1 MVAPDVVRS
10 GTIGCRNPASRII
23 FNVKAGALGDAAGAM
38 VNCRKNGEH
47 PMKVL
52 RAAAVIAL
60 LTGPAYAQMPNINLI
75 PEIATKSPEEKE
87 ADAVRDK
94 AYRDSLKKIPDAKV
108 SSDPWGTV
116 RADTPKTPA
125 KPRTKTGS
133 TAN

>member
-1 MVAPDVVRS
+1 
-10 GTIGCRNPASRII
+10 
-23 FNVKAGALGDAAGAM
+23 
-38 VNCRKNGEH
+38 
-47 PMKVL
+47 MKVL

-75 PEIATKSPEEKE
+75 PEIASKSPEEKE

-108 SSDPWGTV
+108 SSDPWGAV
-116 RADTPKTPA
+116 RADTPKAPA